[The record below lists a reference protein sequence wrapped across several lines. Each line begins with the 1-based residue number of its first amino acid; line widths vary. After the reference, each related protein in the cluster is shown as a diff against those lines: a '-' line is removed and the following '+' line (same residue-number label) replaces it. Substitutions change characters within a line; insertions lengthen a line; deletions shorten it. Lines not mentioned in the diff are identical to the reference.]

1 MDITEIYGGEL
12 EAMDVDLSFLE
23 EPRTREPKRTGPMP
37 WEQQTPDLD
46 LELPEAQQAA
56 GERGGSGTGAAPA
69 ASTPAAPSETTPAGE
84 LSEGEDGERESAAGA
99 EVTAP
104 EAPAETVVADLEDEL
119 DAWGVP
125 VSLQKTD
132 HQEAVQSAGVLGGSS
147 AGGDEVLPR
156 SPFRIASIE
165 RTKLPAVKYLP
176 DDILALLRAQLQTT
190 AVRELSVEADA
201 AHEYVQA
208 LGQSSI
214 VMAYLCAYLDVP
226 LELDPATARAAEL
239 FRARDPLLGAVA
251 QRLARLEAFEHAQ
264 AVRLQKVQ
272 DEVREVRQTS
282 GVIEQFVAYQVADR
296 EVNFL
301 AGSHDH
307 RAVPITDKAAIQV
320 RDRGR
325 ELTKKQLDLE
335 KQREGRP
342 IR

>member
-1 MDITEIYGGEL
+1 MDLTEIYGGEL
-12 EAMDVDLSFLE
+12 EAMDVDLSFLD
-23 EPRTREPKRTGPMP
+23 EPRAREPERKGPMP
-37 WEQQTPDLD
+37 WEQQNPALD
-46 LELPEAQQAA
+46 LEQPDAQQAA
-56 GERGGSGTGAAPA
+56 RERGGSGTGAAPA
-69 ASTPAAPSETTPAGE
+69 AGTTAAPSETTPAGE
-84 LSEGEDGERESAAGA
+84 LSEGEDGERESASGA
-99 EVTAP
+99 
-104 EAPAETVVADLEDEL
+104 EAPAPETATEAVVADLEEER
-119 DAWGVP
+119 DAWDVP

-132 HQEAVQSAGVLGGSS
+132 HQEAVQSAGVLGGS
-147 AGGDEVLPR
+147 AGGGDETLPR
-156 SPFRIASIE
+156 SPFRITSIE

-176 DDILALLRAQLQTT
+176 EDVLALLRAQLQAT
-190 AVRELSVEADA
+190 AVRELSVDADA
-201 AHEYVQA
+201 AREYVHA

-239 FRARDPLLGAVA
+239 FRARDPLLGSVA
-251 QRLARLEAFEHAQ
+251 QRIARLEAFEHAQ

-272 DEVREVRQTS
+272 DEVREVKQTS
-282 GVIEQFVAYQVADR
+282 AVIEQFAAYQVADR

>member
-1 MDITEIYGGEL
+1 MDLSEIYGGEL
-12 EAMDVDLSFLE
+12 DAMDVDLSFLD
-23 EPRTREPKRTGPMP
+23 EPRTREPKRTDPMP
-37 WEQQTPDLD
+37 WEQQGPDLD
-46 LELPEAQQAA
+46 LELPAAQQTAH
-56 GERGGSGTGAAPA
+56 EHGGSASGAAPA
-69 ASTPAAPSETTPAGE
+69 ASTPAAPAEAAPAGK
-84 LSEGEDGERESAAGA
+84 LSEGEDAERESATGPDAPAA
-99 EVTAP
+99 EVP
-104 EAPAETVVADLEDEL
+104 VEAVTADLAEEL
-119 DAWGVP
+119 DTWDVP

-147 AGGDEVLPR
+147 AGGDEILPR
-156 SPFRIASIE
+156 SPFRITSIE

-176 DDILALLRAQLQTT
+176 EEILALLRAQLQTT
-190 AVRELSVEADA
+190 AVRELSVEAEA
-201 AHEYVQA
+201 AHEYVHA

-239 FRARDPLLGAVA
+239 FRARDPLLGSVA

-272 DEVREVRQTS
+272 DEVREVKQTS
-282 GVIEQFVAYQVADR
+282 AVIEQFAAYQVADR

-325 ELTKKQLDLE
+325 DLTKKQMELE